1 MIAEVPVYNHLAPLL
16 LDKHIVVG
24 AGDGTAH
31 SSHGDLWADR
41 GHTAVGEHSPPTPRP
56 RDLGE
61 PPTRCFCK
69 GFQTLFCNVPASSQP
84 KVTCVVYNL
93 ESTIQ
98 VAKNICGQLK
108 SSFTVYL
115 CGVYVFVYVY
125 EEVRGQLTGISFLRP
140 SYGD

>member
-1 MIAEVPVYNHLAPLL
+1 MIAEVPAYNHLAPLL

-24 AGDGTAH
+24 TGDGTAH
-31 SSHGDLWADR
+31 SSRGDLWADR
-41 GHTAVGEHSPPTPRP
+41 GHTAVGEHSPC
-56 RDLGE
+56 DLGE
-61 PPTRCFCK
+61 PPTRCFRK
-69 GFQTLFCNVPASSQP
+69 GFQTLFRNVPASTQP

-93 ESTIQ
+93 EITIQ

-115 CGVYVFVYVY
+115 CGVHVFVYVY
-125 EEVRGQLTGISFLRP
+125 EEVRGQLTGISFLLP